1 VKIGKFGVW
10 YSTEFALILMLVA
23 LLSRKPWIMLVG
35 VVILGIVGPYMARKK
50 DSQAREAHS

>member
-1 VKIGKFGVW
+1 MKIGKFGVW

-23 LLSRKPWIMLVG
+23 LLVRKPWIMLVG

-50 DSQAREAHS
+50 DAQAKEAHT